1 VKMAIQLTI
10 IGLGQIGTSIGLGLA
25 NQQSLLRRVGNDL
38 ELKIARQAEK
48 MGAVDQVEANL
59 PKAVRNADLVLL
71 CLPIDQIRETM
82 EVIAPDLK
90 ENAVLMD
97 TAPVK
102 EVVASWASQLLPEGR
117 HYVGLT
123 PVLNPLYLHEAGSGI
138 DAAHADL
145 FHGGLM
151 AIAAP
156 PKANSQAIK
165 LATDLTGLLGAT
177 PFFADL
183 LEIDGLMTATHLL
196 PQLMAAALLNAT
208 TEQPGW
214 REARK
219 VAGRAYAEASGPAAY
234 LGQAQALAA
243 SALLNQ
249 ANILRVLDNAIAA
262 LSAIRMDIEAQ
273 DDKTLLERLRRAQSG
288 RVKWW
293 RERLSG
299 DWTDEA
305 TSTVDMPENPGV
317 FGRLFG
323 VGRKPKPKP

>member
-1 VKMAIQLTI
+1 MAIQLTI
-10 IGLGQIGTSIGLGLA
+10 IGLGQIGTSVGLALA
-25 NQQSLLRRVGNDL
+25 NQQNLLRRVGNDL

-48 MGAVDQVEANL
+48 MGAVDQVEVNL

-82 EVIAPDLK
+82 ELIAPDLK
-90 ENAVLMD
+90 ENAVVMD
-97 TAPVK
+97 TAPFK
-102 EVVASWASQLLPEGR
+102 EVVASWASQHLPNGR

-123 PVLNPLYLHEAGSGI
+123 PVLNPEYLYEAGSGI

-145 FHGGLM
+145 FRGGLM
-151 AIAAP
+151 AIVAP
-156 PKANSQAIK
+156 PQANSQAIK
-165 LATDLTGLLGAT
+165 LATDLTGLLGST

-196 PQLMAAALLNAT
+196 PQLMASALLNAT

-219 VAGRAYAEASGPAAY
+219 VAGRAYAEVSGPAAR
-234 LGQAQALAA
+234 LDQAQTLAA

-249 ANILRVLDNAIAA
+249 ANVLRVLDNAITA
-262 LSAIRMDIEAQ
+262 LSAIRTDIEAQ
-273 DDKTLLERLRRAQSG
+273 DEKTLLERLRRAQSG

-293 RERLSG
+293 KERHSG
-299 DWTDEA
+299 DWTDEVA
-305 TSTVDMPENPGV
+305 STVEMPENPGL
-317 FGRLFG
+317 FGRMFG
-323 VGRKPKPKP
+323 MGRKPKPK